1 MYYHTLLLVNYNI
14 NSTMENLLTS
24 LFNYRVK
31 RFTLSSAIGMF
42 LLDLVVRQFQNEL
55 VNSYTNHILLQY
67 GVLISLLTAAL
78 SKDKIDDELSV
89 RVRYGILKNTFS
101 FIVVIFGIAALLLSR
116 TSITSIKTLT
126 IVYGLEAM
134 LVIHLI
140 LYHLGVRYHPKWL
153 LKEDTAPKRFNKM
166 MIIILSFYIGCII
179 LVLVLSYFDL

>member
-1 MYYHTLLLVNYNI
+1 
-14 NSTMENLLTS
+14 MENLLTS
-24 LFNYRVK
+24 LFSYRVK
-31 RFTLSSAIGMF
+31 RFTLAFAIGLF
-42 LLDLVVRQFQNEL
+42 LLDLIVRQFQNEL
-55 VNSYTNHILLQY
+55 INSYTNHILIQY

-140 LYHLGVRYHPKWL
+140 FYHLGVRYHPKWL
-153 LKEDTAPKRFNKM
+153 LREDTAPKRFNKM
-166 MIIILSFYIGCII
+166 MIVILSFYICCII
-179 LVLVLSYFDL
+179 LILVLSYFDL